1 MAKLNYVDEVVNDVV
16 GDLSDISSRFPS
28 VVNNVHS
35 KTSKMVSCKGFGL
48 VGGGVSTS
56 SFSNNVQESNNK
68 LKDLIGR
75 VKNAQASILAYN
87 NEGSDIGTLDGL
99 SDSEI
104 SDSNFGDFE
113 SCNVGEGTKVKNG
126 FKSLAATLFT
136 AGAGIVEGLGE
147 FVETGADLLV
157 LGKSAVSSI
166 FTGAYD
172 LVTGSDTTKKMWEE
186 TKAIVS
192 EKKVENAFNNFYD
205 NTELGQSVKENALG
219 FDAVRGIS
227 SGLGYTAGLIGL
239 NMVTGGLAS
248 GLGVGAAG
256 SVGAGQ
262 LAATAGVMGFSGGTE
277 EAWADGASIGKG
289 LLYGAATGAWEGTQ
303 WAIGAKIN
311 QYGGVGDKI
320 ASGIFKGGRAGAVTR
335 VALDAADSGLEGFV
349 QPGLKMIYKDYEG
362 NSLTEK
368 YKNAFNDA
376 GGWENVRNQAI
387 LGGIMSAGSEFMDAR
402 KILKSNT
409 KGTTTDVDSSTPRAA
424 GSSSSEYRYDMAA
437 SDDIFEREMMEFEM
451 AQAGDFS
458 KNTRST
464 IDGDYIRVEDTEFN
478 SSMAT
483 YTGVPAGSR
492 KFLDG
497 SYVPSGQGAGVLRNS
512 ERYYDGNS
520 FATLLENRRNTLSGY
535 DYTRF
540 KDASEIFV
548 SHGKKF
554 NLNELKLIANHS
566 EGNLTRIKSALTMS
580 DPSLK
585 GTELDLMAN
594 ELAKSLFPRGANSG
608 FNIEKGI
615 TRQFID
621 ELQRTGRD
629 TWTSGS
635 VIFDDLYTYDKA
647 LKNAQSL
654 TFDTK
659 VKRLNDMF
667 GGKLSDD
674 LTRKIA
680 NSDGFPSTIS
690 KLLATDAN
698 IPEYQRKAL
707 SEVVASK
714 VFRET
719 NAARVKSQYEI
730 IKGNYDNARNLVAS
744 SNSSNFEINA
754 ELFKASEVFSQRAK
768 RHFYYNLVDSAVDMG
783 TSKNE
788 ALKQVKL
795 IYSYAMDQIGTP
807 AAKASA
813 ENLFKSNTEM
823 FGFKPVVFE
832 NFGSTRLSKI
842 DVTPNMTR
850 FTGSDGNVSARRIYD
865 SFERM
870 MTGKYNT
877 SSTPSGVIFFD
888 YAKSVEAN
896 KFFKNSFADVVMTRK
911 GDFNESLKVMSK
923 LIDLENSGKKIVV
936 YNNGGFTCS
945 HRNGLTINLGNTT
958 IDGRNAATVFHE
970 TGHYLFGN
978 ALGEQVPAGFN
989 SARLRAEA
997 NMNSAANADLLK
1009 AYKGNVLELKT
1020 FSEYKGVQ
1028 KLKSNLSARGYSSID
1043 AYKKHLVDV
1052 YSMGSATQNSDR
1064 LLSSTVSQGT
1074 MTRGAYAKDISGKLD
1089 FDNALTCANM
1099 DFMSTR
1105 AKVIDAISRKT
1116 TPSYTVTSGMIDSLT
1131 MSRENIWYGHTRAY
1145 FEGSSDPNLRSYHE
1159 LIADYTALRVQ
1170 GNNRAIG
1177 FLRQLFGNELM
1188 DMLEKTYQDMLK

>member
-1 MAKLNYVDEVVNDVV
+1 MSSVTYEGKKVNNSIH
-16 GDLSDISSRFPS
+16 DLKALSGRFPGVAS
-28 VVNNVHS
+28 RVQGL
-35 KTSKMVSCKGFGL
+35 TSAMVSCRGFNHIGS
-48 VGGGVSTS
+48 GVTSTS
-56 SFSNNVQESNNK
+56 FSSEINNSASELDGFVSKVRNMQVKILSYSNEENDIQEFLDDLDRK
-68 LKDLIGR
+68 EYKDLDLSGIESHIG
-75 VKNAQASILAYN
+75 
-87 NEGSDIGTLDGL
+87 
-99 SDSEI
+99 
-104 SDSNFGDFE
+104 
-113 SCNVGEGTKVKNG
+113 VGRKLTNG

-136 AGAGIVEGLGE
+136 AGAGVVEGVCD
-147 FVETGADLLV
+147 FVETGADLIE
-157 LGKSAVSSI
+157 LGKSAVGTI
-166 FTGAYD
+166 FTGTYD
-172 LVTGSDTTKKMWEE
+172 LFTGSDTTKQMWEA
-186 TKAIVS
+186 TKAKVS
-192 EKKVENAFNNFYD
+192 EKKVENAFNNFYN
-205 NTELGQSVKENALG
+205 NTEFGRSIKNNAYG

-227 SGLGYTAGLIGL
+227 SGLGYTAGIIGL

-248 GLGVGAAG
+248 GLGIGSAG
-256 SVGAGQ
+256 SVGVGQ
-262 LAATAGVMGFSGGTE
+262 LAATAGLMGFSSGTE
-277 EAWADGASIGKG
+277 DAWADGASIGKG

-311 QYGGVGDKI
+311 QYGGVGDRI
-320 ASGIFKGGRAGAVTR
+320 ASGIFKGGKSGAVTR
-335 VALDAADSGLEGFV
+335 VVLDTVDSGLEGFV

-362 NSLTEK
+362 NSFADK
-368 YKNAFNDA
+368 YKNAFKEA
-376 GGWENVRNQAI
+376 GGWSNVRNQAI
-387 LGGIMSAGSEFMDAR
+387 MGGIMSAGSEFVDAR
-402 KILKSNT
+402 KILKSASDGKVQGDT
-409 KGTTTDVDSSTPRAA
+409 ATPKAA

-437 SDDIFEREMMEFEM
+437 SEDIFEREMMEFEM

-458 KNTRST
+458 RNNRST
-464 IDGDYIRVEDTEFN
+464 IDGDYIRIEDTEFN

-497 SYVPSGQGAGVLRNS
+497 SYVPSGQGAGVLRSS
-512 ERYYDGNS
+512 ERYYDSNS

-540 KDASEIFV
+540 KDASEIFA

-580 DPSLK
+580 DPSLR
-585 GTELDLMAN
+585 GTELDSMAN

-629 TWTSGS
+629 TWKSGS
-635 VIFDDLYTYDKA
+635 VIFDDLYTYDRA

-659 VKRLNDMF
+659 VKRLNDVF
-667 GGKLSDD
+667 GEKLSDD

-680 NSDGFPSTIS
+680 NSDGFPGTIS

-719 NAARVKSQYEI
+719 NAARVKAQYEI

-744 SNSSNFEINA
+744 TNSNSFEINA

-768 RHFYYNLVDSAVDMG
+768 RHVYYSLVDSAVDMG
-783 TSKNE
+783 ISKND

-813 ENLFKSNTEM
+813 ENLFKSNTEI

-832 NFGSTRLSKI
+832 NFGSTRLPKN
-842 DVTPNMTR
+842 DVTPNMRR
-850 FTGSDGNVSARRIYD
+850 FTGSDGNVSARMIYD

-877 SSTPSGVIFFD
+877 GATPSGVIFFD
-888 YAKSVEAN
+888 YTKSVEAN
-896 KFFKNSFADVVMTRK
+896 KFFKNSYADVVMNRK

-936 YNNGGFTCS
+936 YNNGGYTCS
-945 HRNGLTINLGNTT
+945 HRNGLTINLGNST

-989 SARLRAEA
+989 GARLRAEA
-997 NMNSAANADLLK
+997 NMNSAVNADLLK
-1009 AYKGNVLELKT
+1009 AYKGNILELKA

-1052 YSMGSATQNSDR
+1052 YSMGSAAQNSDR
-1064 LLSSTVSQGT
+1064 LLQSTVSQGT
-1074 MTRGAYAKDISGKLD
+1074 MTRGAYAKDISSKFD

-1105 AKVIDAISRKT
+1105 AKVIDAISRT
-1116 TPSYTVTSGMIDSLT
+1116 TAPSYTDTSGMIDSLT
-1131 MSRENIWYGHTRAY
+1131 MSRENIWYGHTRTY
-1145 FEGSSDPNLRSYHE
+1145 FEGSSDPNLKSYHE
-1159 LIADYTALRVQ
+1159 LIADYTSLRVQ
-1170 GNNRAIG
+1170 GNYRAIG